1 MIKKNKFM
9 LLSVVVYSLIS
20 GVGGLLAAVIYQL
33 TGISYASY
41 MLITLSIQCLLVI
54 WSIYCYKKIG
64 RQGKLFNKAVGN
76 SIIWI
81 TPHYILLAIVLFDN
95 MKSIATLDNTQIL
108 SLGIY
113 FFTSIFI
120 AVSEEVMFRGAILQY
135 VLGRGK
141 RKAVFYS
148 AALFS
153 VFHLSNILISGNIL
167 STAFQLISTFFFG
180 LFASAIVIKQK
191 TLLPILIYH
200 ALWDFTMQITIF
212 SESSSLLSTLGTSS
226 SQLLNIII
234 AFILLGTLAKRKKK
248 GELIN
253 E

>member
-1 MIKKNKFM
+1 MVKKDKFM

-33 TGISYASY
+33 TGINYVSY
-41 MLITLSIQCLLVI
+41 MLITLLIQCLLVI

-64 RQGKLFNKAVGN
+64 RQGKLFNRAVGK

-81 TPHYILLAIVLFDN
+81 IPHYILLVIVLVDN
-95 MKSIATLDNTQIL
+95 MKLVGALDRIQIL

-113 FFTSIFI
+113 FFTSILI
-120 AVSEEVMFRGAILQY
+120 AVSEEVMFRGAILQHF
-135 VLGRGK
+135 LRSGK
-141 RKAVFYS
+141 RKAVIYS

-167 STAFQLISTFFFG
+167 STVFQLISTFFFG

-191 TLLPILIYH
+191 TLFPILIYH
-200 ALWDFTMQITIF
+200 ALWDFIMQITIF
-212 SESSSLLSTLGTSS
+212 SESSSILSTIGTCS

-248 GELIN
+248 GKLIN